1 MKKKYTDD
9 IFRDK
14 LKDYQ
19 ENPDPAVWDRI
30 ENSLNRRKRRGVIP
44 IWWTLGGV
52 AALLALGIFL
62 YGPGGGEP
70 LPDGV
75 SDSPA
80 VVKDSENQDS
90 SGETTGEQT
99 ISPEQTLSPE
109 QTQEEGVA
117 RNGGDNTQVQQRGD
131 AGERIAN
138 NPVPTQT
145 QGDRAVSAQEQQQG
159 AVQQRQAVAAADNS
173 SQRDNQKPRLETGQD
188 NRESRLE
195 KIVSGETAEES
206 AVAVTESVTPD
217 PQGEVSKIPAGQESN
232 QEQEQ
237 HRAIELPNQNTTDT
251 GVAVA
256 EEQDPEVGK
265 ISILDAAAEQE
276 ALSRNE
282 DEFQN
287 ADENSKSWTVGPAV
301 APVFYSNFGNGSPLD
316 QDFVPNSKS
325 GTLNM
330 SFGVAVAYAVTG
342 KLSVRSGVHRVDFG
356 YNTNQVSFSP
366 SLNAG
371 PSSLIRTISYSES
384 SRNVVVHSNVSGAGA
399 QAVENSLD
407 VSAQSPQRNGS
418 MLQEFGYLE
427 VPLEMQYALIEGKF
441 GVNVIGGMSS
451 LFLVNNSVSLD
462 SSGSRTE
469 IGEANNINPVNFSS
483 NLGLGLYYNLNPSM
497 QLNLQPMF
505 KYHMNAFSQTA
516 GDFQPYTLGVYS
528 GLSFRF

>member
-1 MKKKYTDD
+1 MKKKDTDD

-14 LKDYQ
+14 LNDFQ
-19 ENPDPAVWDRI
+19 EIPDPAVWDRI
-30 ENSLNRRKRRGVIP
+30 ENSLNKRKRRGIIP
-44 IWWTLGGV
+44 IWWSLGGV
-52 AALLALGIFL
+52 AALVVLGVFL
-62 YGPGGGEP
+62 YTPGQGDS
-70 LPDGV
+70 LPSEV
-75 SDSPA
+75 SDQPA
-80 VVKDSENQDS
+80 VVK
-90 SGETTGEQT
+90 
-99 ISPEQTLSPE
+99 
-109 QTQEEGVA
+109 QTQEESPNSINKADQNKAEQNKAEQDKAEQDNAPDDIISAEEHLEEGVA
-117 RNGGDNTQVQQRGD
+117 K
-131 AGERIAN
+131 N
-138 NPVPTQT
+138 NPEAASDSNDIVVPDAFSSEPVTT
-145 QGDRAVSAQEQQQG
+145 SRNTAK
-159 AVQQRQAVAAADNS
+159 AVAA
-173 SQRDNQKPRLETGQD
+173 QTTPRENAVASELT
-188 NRESRLE
+188 S
-195 KIVSGETAEES
+195 ES
-206 AVAVTESVTPD
+206 AVAIAKATD
-217 PQGEVSKIPAGQESN
+217 PE
-232 QEQEQ
+232 
-237 HRAIELPNQNTTDT
+237 
-251 GVAVA
+251 VAVA
-256 EEQDPEVGK
+256 EEKDTEQGK

-276 ALSRNE
+276 ALSRND

-287 ADENSKSWTVGPAV
+287 AEEKSRSWSVGPAV

-316 QDFVPNSKS
+316 PDFVPNSKS

-330 SFGVAVAYAVTG
+330 SLGIAVSYAVTG

-366 SLNAG
+366 TIDAR

-384 SRNVVVHSNVSGAGA
+384 SRNVVVHSNVNGAGA
-399 QAVENSLD
+399 QAIENVLD
-407 VSAQSPQRNGS
+407 VSAQSPMRNGS

-427 VPLEMQYALIEGKF
+427 IPLEMQYALVEGKF

-483 NLGLGLYYNLNPSM
+483 NLGLGLYYNLNASM

>member
-30 ENSLNRRKRRGVIP
+30 ENSLNRRKRRGIVP

-62 YGPGGGEP
+62 YVPEGGEP
-70 LPDGV
+70 LPGGV
-75 SDSPA
+75 SDTPA
-80 VVKDSENQDS
+80 VVKDSENQDA
-90 SGETTGEQT
+90 SGETSGEQTSTQEQTLTPEQT
-99 ISPEQTLSPE
+99 ISPEQS
-109 QTQEEGVA
+109 QEEGVA
-117 RNGGDNTQVQQRGD
+117 RNGGNDSIIRQEGDTAIQQERNAGDRVASNPVAPQSQRDRTTGIGEQQR
-131 AGERIAN
+131 E
-138 NPVPTQT
+138 T
-145 QGDRAVSAQEQQQG
+145 SQQP
-159 AVQQRQAVAAADNS
+159 RQAVAAAENS
-173 SQRDNQKPRLETGQD
+173 SQRNTQ
-188 NRESRLE
+188 ESRLE
-195 KIVSGETAEES
+195 NIVSGENAEET
-206 AVAVTESVTPD
+206 AVDVTEAVTANS
-217 PQGEVSKIPAGQESN
+217 QGEASK
-232 QEQEQ
+232 
-237 HRAIELPNQNTTDT
+237 LPNRNTADT

-256 EEQDPEVGK
+256 EEKDPEEGK

-287 ADENSKSWTVGPAV
+287 AEEKSKSWTVGPAV

-366 SLNAG
+366 SLSAG
-371 PSSLIRTISYSES
+371 PSSLIRTISYSEN
-384 SRNVVVHSNVSGAGA
+384 SRNVVVHSNVNGSGT

-427 VPLEMQYALIEGKF
+427 IPLEMQYALVEGKF
-441 GVNVIGGMSS
+441 GVNLIGGMSS

-483 NLGLGLYYNLNPSM
+483 NLGLGLYYNLNSSM

>member
-30 ENSLNRRKRRGVIP
+30 EHSLNRRKRRGVIP

-62 YGPGGGEP
+62 FGPEGVDTMP
-70 LPDGV
+70 SGV
-75 SDSPA
+75 SDSPS
-80 VVKDSENQDS
+80 VVKDSENQEAS
-90 SGETTGEQT
+90 EATTGEQT
-99 ISPEQTLSPE
+99 STQEQLNSRE

-117 RNGGDNTQVQQRGD
+117 RSGRGDTPNQEEAD
-131 AGERIAN
+131 AGERVAN
-138 NPVPTQT
+138 NPVTREAQR
-145 QGDRAVSAQEQQQG
+145 DRTTGTE
-159 AVQQRQAVAAADNS
+159 VQQEGTAQPERQAVAAVENRS
-173 SQRDNQKPRLETGQD
+173 GEDNQ
-188 NRESRLE
+188 ESRLE
-195 KIVSGETAEES
+195 KIVSGENSQES
-206 AVAVTESVTPD
+206 AVAVTEAVVAD
-217 PQGEVSKIPAGQESN
+217 PQGEVSIMPDPQESN
-232 QEQEQ
+232 RSGEQTNTTV
-237 HRAIELPNQNTTDT
+237 LPNRNTTDT

-256 EEQDPEVGK
+256 EEKDPEEGK

-287 ADENSKSWTVGPAV
+287 AEEKSKSWTVGPAV

-399 QAVENSLD
+399 QAVENALD

-427 VPLEMQYALIEGKF
+427 IPLEMQYALVEGKF
-441 GVNVIGGMSS
+441 GVNLIGGMSS